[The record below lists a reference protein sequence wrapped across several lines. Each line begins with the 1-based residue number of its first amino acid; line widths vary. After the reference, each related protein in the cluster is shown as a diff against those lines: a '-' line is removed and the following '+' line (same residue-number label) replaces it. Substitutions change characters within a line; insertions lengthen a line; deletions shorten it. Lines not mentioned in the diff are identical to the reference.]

1 MIPAI
6 SVVMPVYNAAK
17 YLVAAIESVRRQ
29 SFSSWELLC
38 VDDGS
43 SDRSLEIVQN
53 YVACEPR
60 VRLVACPHRGIVAT
74 LNQGVELCRG
84 EFIAR
89 LDADD
94 LALPDRFQIQFDYLR
109 NHPSLAMISGG
120 YQTID
125 ADDRVWKTQLPPLTS
140 SEVREAL
147 HHSNCIAHSSVM
159 IRREI
164 LERFPGPYRS
174 HFPLAEDYDLW
185 LRIVAEYDIGSSPDI
200 VLQYRRDFA
209 TTKPE
214 RVVQQTLST
223 LGVQLSHGFRL
234 NGTPD
239 RAAEWQEL
247 DESTLLN
254 EGLSQSSLH
263 ASIRRV
269 LLAEAR
275 LARKHGFK
283 LQAVRL
289 IEFALRYQPKQEGF
303 LPQLDFQWRR
313 VRARFA

>member
-1 MIPAI
+1 MSPVI

-43 SDRSLEIVQN
+43 TDGSLEIVRN
-53 YVACEPR
+53 FATCEPR
-60 VRLVACPHRGIVAT
+60 VRLIACPHRGIVAT
-74 LNQGVELCRG
+74 LNQGVEHCRG

-94 LALPDRFQIQFDYLR
+94 LALPDRFQIQFDCLR
-109 NHPSLAMISGG
+109 SNPTLAMISGG

-125 ADDRVWKTQLPPLTS
+125 ADDRVWKIQLPPSTP
-140 SEVREAL
+140 SEIREAL
-147 HHSNCIAHSSVM
+147 HRSNCIAHSSVM
-159 IRREI
+159 IRRNV
-164 LERFPGPYRS
+164 LERFSGPYRS

-185 LRIVAEYDIGSSPDI
+185 LRIVREYDIGSCPDI
-200 VLQYRRDFA
+200 ILQYRRDFA

-214 RVVQQTLST
+214 RIVQQTLST
-223 LGVQLSHGFRL
+223 LGAQLSHGFRM
-234 NGTPD
+234 NGAPD
-239 RAAEWQEL
+239 RATQWKEL

-269 LLAEAR
+269 LLSEAR
-275 LARKHGFK
+275 LARRHGFK
-283 LQAVRL
+283 LQATRL
-289 IEFALRYQPKQEGF
+289 IEFASRYHPKQEGF